1 MGGSNGLSP
10 VVHEGFLVEIRVK
23 RGTTRPVFS
32 SVGSHLTVEDPTV
45 EDTVEDTMIVWVS

>member
-1 MGGSNGLSP
+1 MSP